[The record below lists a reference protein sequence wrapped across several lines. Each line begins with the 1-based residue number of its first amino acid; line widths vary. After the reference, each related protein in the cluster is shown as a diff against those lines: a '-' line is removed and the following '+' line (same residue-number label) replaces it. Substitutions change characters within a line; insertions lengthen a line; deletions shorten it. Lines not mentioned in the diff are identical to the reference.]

1 MKEIGKKEN
10 DLFMCLVI
18 KFYYRPEIG
27 GVMSSAMENMF
38 ANFIW
43 KVLYFKLLCIL

>member
-10 DLFMCLVI
+10 DLFMCLV